1 MKLKILMIMFTMFTS
16 LTFAQNG
23 TANAVSNKNYMF
35 AESYGNSNYACSI
48 TFKKEFK
55 DSVQNILNTYFENKE
70 LFKKKIVWK
79 KFKEDNDP
87 NNIFYVELKQRSL
100 KIEWKN
106 NEKANIEIV
115 EKLKKISREII
126 ESLNKK

>member
-1 MKLKILMIMFTMFTS
+1 MFTS

-106 NEKANIEIV
+106 NDKANIEIV

>member
-1 MKLKILMIMFTMFTS
+1 MITS
-16 LTFAQNG
+16 LSFAQNG

-55 DSVQNILNTYFENKE
+55 DSVHNILNTYFENKE

-87 NNIFYVELKQRSL
+87 NNIFYVELKQRTL

-115 EKLKKISREII
+115 EKLKKISAEIV
-126 ESLNKK
+126 NKIK

>member
-70 LFKKKIVWK
+70 LWK

-106 NEKANIEIV
+106 NDKANIEIV